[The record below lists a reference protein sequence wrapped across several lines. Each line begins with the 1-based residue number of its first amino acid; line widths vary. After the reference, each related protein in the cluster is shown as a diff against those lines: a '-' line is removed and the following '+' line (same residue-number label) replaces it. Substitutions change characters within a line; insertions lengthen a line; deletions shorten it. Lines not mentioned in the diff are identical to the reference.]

1 MFENKPE
8 LWRPVDNPFE
18 SLYRPWSWLLSSF
31 SNVAIFAILFLIGY
45 ALVRRARS
53 RGKKKTLYR
62 KVVVKEEEV
71 ADNGK
76 VRALVTGGSGC
87 LGRALVHNLL
97 QDGGY
102 AVYSLDLVIP
112 SEDARHPE
120 VTAYL
125 QLDIVDR
132 DELEILLN
140 DISPQVVFHVAGIIP
155 TLGADM
161 YAVNTTGTMNV
172 VEVCKQAGV
181 KRLLYTSTASVLIS
195 RNSKQVLD
203 LADEDTP
210 IPEHPIGSY
219 TDSKAKA
226 EKIILAA
233 NGSEQLVTCVLRPDT
248 IAHIDSILCRN
259 LLQGSGFYIGSGSNK
274 MSIVPA
280 GACAKGHILA
290 EKKLRE
296 GIKSAAAGRI
306 YNLCGEPVVY
316 SDLIGYVPD
325 KSTGISIWEHPP
337 PKSLPKWFA
346 LCLSMINKLLYF
358 TTGWYLSLYLTRE
371 IVVYCTRAYTFDSTR
386 AHRELG
392 WEELPSWQ
400 QIIKDLVKEYK
411 QLQEKNK
418 DHKYRPASFFL
429 N

>member
-1 MFENKPE
+1 M
-8 LWRPVDNPFE
+8 DYPFE

-112 SEDARHPE
+112 SEDGRHPE

-125 QLDIVDR
+125 QLDILDR
-132 DELEILLN
+132 DELEIALN
-140 DISPQVVFHVAGIIP
+140 DISPQVVFHVAGLIP
-155 TLGADM
+155 RLGVAM
-161 YAVNTTGTMNV
+161 LQVYAVNVTGTQNV
-172 VEVCKQAGV
+172 VEACKQAGV
-181 KRLLYTSTASVLIS
+181 KRLLYTSSASVVFS
-195 RNSKQVLD
+195 RDSKQVVN

-210 IPEHPIGSY
+210 IPEHPLDVY

-226 EKIILAA
+226 EKSVLAA
-233 NGSEQLVTCVLRPDT
+233 NGSEQLVTCVLRPDG
-248 IAHIDSILCRN
+248 IAHIDSIMCRD
-259 LLQGSGFYIGSGSNK
+259 LLQGPRFYMGDGTNK

-296 GIKSAAAGRI
+296 GIKSVAAGRI
-306 YNLCGEPVVY
+306 YNLCGEPFLC
-316 SDLIGYVPD
+316 SDITRSVPD
-325 KSTGISIWEHPP
+325 KSTENIWGHPP
-337 PKSLPKWFA
+337 PKSIPKWLA
-346 LCLSMINKLLYF
+346 RCISIINELLYF
-358 TTGWYLSLYLTRE
+358 TTGWCLSPYLTRDT
-371 IVVYCTRAYTFDSTR
+371 VMYSTRSYTFDSTR

-400 QIIKDLVKEYK
+400 QVIKDLVTEYK

-418 DHKYRPASFFL
+418 DI
-429 N
+429 